1 LEQIMAKLNKKPAAK
16 KTTKKNA
23 PPRDKSLGRKT
34 PKPEPASVATAR
46 KANVSDSAS
55 EAKIPKVKLSAHDRK
70 HYETLLLTLRD
81 RLLDGINFL
90 ATNNLRNSQKE
101 SSGDIS
107 SYSTHMADAGTDAFD
122 REFALSL
129 VSNEQD
135 ALYEVT
141 EALKR
146 LENQTYSIC
155 EMCGKTIPKARL
167 EVIPFARL
175 CIKCQETSEKENRN
189 PRRQTQQL
197 FPQFQETEDVEAD
210 ADEEKESA

>member
-1 LEQIMAKLNKKPAAK
+1 MAKAKKKTAASKTAKKPARK
-16 KTTKKNA
+16 SA
-23 PPRDKSLGRKT
+23 PKT
-34 PKPEPASVATAR
+34 PKPKPQPALKSKKAAAPEIVAEP
-46 KANVSDSAS
+46 KL
-55 EAKIPKVKLSAHDRK
+55 PKVKLAAQDRK
-70 HYETLLLTLRD
+70 HYENLLVQLRD

-146 LENQTYSIC
+146 LETQAYSVC
-155 EMCGKTIPKARL
+155 ELCGKTIPKARL
-167 EVIPFARL
+167 EVLPFARL
-175 CIKCQETSEKENRN
+175 CIKCQEISEKENRG
-189 PRRQTQQL
+189 PRRQAQQV
-197 FPQFQETEDVEAD
+197 FPQFQETEEAE
-210 ADEEKESA
+210 AEAEEEKESA

>member
-1 LEQIMAKLNKKPAAK
+1 MAKAKSKPAAK
-16 KTTKKNA
+16 KSAKTSTKK
-23 PPRDKSLGRKT
+23 SV
-34 PKPEPASVATAR
+34 PKPKPVTSLKEKKAKASTAAPEP
-46 KANVSDSAS
+46 
-55 EAKIPKVKLSAHDRK
+55 KIPKVKLSAQDRK
-70 HYETLLLTLRD
+70 HYEGLLLQLRD

-146 LENQTYSIC
+146 LENQTYTVC

-167 EVIPFARL
+167 EVLPFARL
-175 CIKCQETSEKENRN
+175 CIKCQELSEKENRG
-189 PRRQTQQL
+189 PRRQAQQA
-197 FPQFQETEDVEAD
+197 FPQFQETEEAE
-210 ADEEKESA
+210 AEAEEEKESA